1 MGDTA
6 WLQGTL
12 PRPGMLREI
21 TDRAVLDQ
29 VVARG
34 QATRAELSEATGISK
49 PTISESAR
57 RLEAA
62 GILCASGSQSG
73 RRGRVGTYYALAAT
87 AGWALA
93 LDLDQDGVHTVAADM
108 AGTAFDRHDHPP
120 VAIGD
125 TAGMVASIRS
135 AVRRAVKI
143 GNAVH
148 GPLRAVGLSVANAV
162 DPNTQE
168 ILALP
173 NTPFP
178 EGLLRPADIF
188 SRLGGV
194 PLIVD
199 NDINCAAR
207 AEHRIGAARGIED
220 FAYVFIGAGLGLG
233 LYVGNRLVRGAHG
246 LAGEIGYLAT
256 ATGQAQYSTLV
267 SALSKQGFS
276 VPGTPVLDVP
286 AILGALESAAE
297 GDQQAAETARA
308 IGAAVGQVIV
318 DTCAV
323 VDPELVLLGGP
334 LGFHPALL
342 PSARQTVEAISPAP
356 VRIELAALGETVSLQ
371 GALFVALD
379 RARND
384 LIAAIA

>member
-6 WLQGTL
+6 RLRRSL
-12 PRPGMLREI
+12 PRPGLLREI
-21 TDRAVLDQ
+21 TDRAVLDE
-29 VVARG
+29 VLARG
-34 QATRAELSEATGISK
+34 QATRAELAEATGISK

-57 RLEAA
+57 RLQAA
-62 GILCASGSQSG
+62 GIVRESGSQSG

-93 LDLDQDGVHTVAADM
+93 LDLDQDGVHTLSADM
-108 AGTAFDRHDHPP
+108 AGVAFDRHDHPP

-135 AVRRAVKI
+135 AVRRAVKV
-143 GNAVH
+143 GSAEH

-162 DPNTQE
+162 DPVTQE

-178 EGLLRPADIF
+178 EGLLRPSDIF
-188 SRLGGV
+188 KRLGDV
-194 PLIVD
+194 PLLVD

-256 ATGQAQYSTLV
+256 ATRESQYSTLV
-267 SALSKQGFS
+267 AALSEQGFS

-286 AILGALESAAE
+286 ALLGALESAQQ
-297 GDQQAAETARA
+297 GDSQAAETASA
-308 IGAAVGQVIV
+308 LGAAVGQVIV

-334 LGFHPALL
+334 LGFHPAVL
-342 PSARQTVEAISPAP
+342 PAARETVEAISPGP

-379 RARND
+379 RSRDD
-384 LIAAIA
+384 LIAVIA

>member
-1 MGDTA
+1 MDDTGWA
-6 WLQGTL
+6 PRVL
-12 PRPGMLREI
+12 PRPGMLRRI

-29 VVARG
+29 VMVRG
-34 QATRAELSEATGISK
+34 QVTRAELSEATGISK

-57 RLEAA
+57 RLQAA
-62 GILCASGSQSG
+62 GVLCETGSQSG
-73 RRGRVGTYYALAAT
+73 RRGRVATYYSLSPG

-93 LDLDQDGVHTVAADM
+93 LDLDQDGVHTLSADLSG
-108 AGTAFDRHDHPP
+108 AAFDQHDHPP
-120 VAIGD
+120 VEIGD

-135 AVRRAVKI
+135 AVRRALRM
-143 GNAVH
+143 GRAQH

-162 DPNTQE
+162 DPASQE

-178 EGLLRPADIF
+178 EGLLNPADIF
-188 SRLGGV
+188 SRLGDV

-207 AEHRIGAARGIED
+207 AEHRIGAARGVEN

-256 ATGQAQYSTLV
+256 ATGPAQYSTLV
-267 SALSKQGFS
+267 SALSRQGFS
-276 VPGTPVLDVP
+276 LPGTPVIDVP
-286 AILGALESAAE
+286 TILAALEAAQH
-297 GDQQAAETARA
+297 GDAVAGETALA
-308 IGAAVGQVIV
+308 IGAAVGQVII

-334 LGFHPALL
+334 LGIHRALL
-342 PSARQTVEAISPAP
+342 PAARDTVQAISPAP

-379 RARND
+379 RSRDD

>member
-6 WLQGTL
+6 WLQRVL

-21 TDRAVLDQ
+21 TDRAVLDE
-29 VVARG
+29 VTARG
-34 QATRAELSEATGISK
+34 QATRAELAEATGISK

-62 GILCASGSQSG
+62 GVLCTSGSQSG
-73 RRGRVGTYYALAAT
+73 RRGRVATYYALAPS

-93 LDLDQDGVHTVAADM
+93 LDLDQDGVHTLSADM
-108 AGTAFDRHDHPP
+108 AGTAFDSHDHPP
-120 VAIGD
+120 VALGD
-125 TAGMVASIRS
+125 TTGMVASIRS
-135 AVRRAVKI
+135 AVRRALKV
-143 GNAVH
+143 GNVAH
-148 GPLRAVGLSVANAV
+148 GPLRAIGLSVANAV
-162 DPNTQE
+162 DPITQE

-188 SRLGGV
+188 SRMGDV

-207 AEHRIGAARGIED
+207 AEHRVGAARGIDD

-256 ATGQAQYSTLV
+256 PSGQAQYSTLV
-267 SALSKQGFS
+267 KALSTQGFS

-286 AILGALESAAE
+286 AILEALEAAND
-297 GDQQAAETARA
+297 GDEHAVETARA

-342 PSARQTVEAISPAP
+342 PSARETVEAISPAP
-356 VRIELAALGETVSLQ
+356 VRIEHAALGETVSLQ

-379 RARND
+379 RSRDD